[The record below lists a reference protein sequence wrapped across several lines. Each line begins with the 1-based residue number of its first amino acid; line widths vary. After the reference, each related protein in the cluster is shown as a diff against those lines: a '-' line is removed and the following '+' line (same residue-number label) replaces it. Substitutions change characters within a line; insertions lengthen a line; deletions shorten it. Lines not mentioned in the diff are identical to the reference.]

1 MIKLLK
7 QNGETT
13 YGIKEYIVDTVEELN
28 SIKSQNIM
36 GSKAYVVNTNEN
48 YILSG
53 SNEWI
58 LISKN
63 SYDDSELRKLIQDNT
78 DRITL
83 LTDLSPED
91 LNTFLEVATALS
103 DLNKKIDNI
112 DTLNEEE
119 IKTIITDEIKAIET
133 LDENEVKA
141 LIANEVKVISNDDI
155 DTLIGGDSQ

>member
-7 QNGETT
+7 QNGETI
-13 YGIKEYIVDTVEELN
+13 YGIKEYIVDTIEELD
-28 SIKSQNIM
+28 SIKSQSIM
-36 GSKAYVVNTNEN
+36 GSKAYVVDTNED
-48 YILSG
+48 YVLSG

-58 LISKN
+58 LMSKN
-63 SYDDSELRKLIQDNT
+63 NTEESYDDSELRKLIQDNT

-119 IKTIITDEIKAIET
+119 IKTIITNEI
-133 LDENEVKA
+133 
-141 LIANEVKVISNDDI
+141 KVISNDDI